1 MSPGWSVANR
11 FVIADPERDLL
22 GRGGMGDVYRA
33 TDTHTGETVA
43 IKALNPDVLVRDP
56 DLLERFLREGEAL
69 RQLNHPNIVHM
80 ITACEKDGRHYLIM
94 EYVGGGSLEV
104 LLRTQGRLPSARV
117 IEIGLDLAD
126 ALTRAHRLGIIH
138 RDLKPANVLLAPD
151 GTPRLADF
159 GIAHVAAGPQLTQT
173 GMLIGTVDYLS
184 PEACQGEPLDERA
197 DIWAFGVLLFEMLSG
212 RKPFTGGKLAAT
224 LTAILTQP
232 VPDLAELVPGLPDG
246 LVDLVYR
253 MLEKD
258 REQRIPSVRLVGAEL
273 DALLKG
279 RTPARVES
287 RFAPPTPAAH
297 VRRHNLPTQ
306 ATTFIG
312 RQAELAELG
321 RLLAA
326 PDVRL
331 VTVVGLGGMGK
342 TRLALEAGAAEIE
355 RYRDGVYFVSLAPL
369 QSTGAIIP
377 ALSQAL
383 GFTFYEGSEPRRQL
397 LDYLASR
404 RVLLI
409 LDNCE
414 HLLADGETGA
424 LVAEILSA
432 SRSTKVL
439 ATSRLRLEIEEEC
452 VFPLGGIEVSQ
463 RDASHD
469 ARESSAVQL
478 FLQGARRARPGFEPA
493 PGDLQPI
500 ADICDMVQGMP
511 LAILLAA
518 AWVELLA
525 PAEIAAEMRSSLEL
539 LQTDRKG
546 VTVRQRSVRT
556 VFDYSWGLLTERD
569 QRIFAILSI
578 FLGGFTREAAQEV
591 AGASLRELMS
601 LTNKSLLQRTPAGR
615 YEIHELLRQYAAEK
629 LHAAPAEEEVRRDRH
644 ATYYAAFLRSR
655 AQHLHTSSQK
665 MALLE
670 IGADIDNVRLAW
682 DRSVARR
689 DVEAIDGSL
698 DGFAEFCRVRGWLRE
713 ARDGLARAANMLAA
727 SDEPNGE
734 TELALTRVLAQQ
746 GLFSEYLGDD
756 AEASRLL
763 NTSLALARSL
773 GARREMAVALTY
785 LGGSASLY
793 GTSECEPC
801 QQALVI
807 FKELGERWGIAITL
821 RGLAWV
827 AMNRGDY
834 PLARDQFQA
843 SIDAFRALGDAE
855 GLAESLGGR
864 GYTAWIMGEYAQ
876 AKGFHEEML
885 SVCRQIGD
893 RRGTAR
899 AIADL
904 AIDSCGLRLFDD
916 ALWLWRE
923 SLAIYAEI
931 GDRWGMADEL
941 GDLGEGCNMLGRYAE
956 AAEYAQRSLDL
967 QVKRSRGIADWE
979 FRVRGVAAL
988 GLGDFQAAAEN
999 FRQALQINLGAWRPA
1014 RALHVLASVAALL
1027 AAKGERVRAL
1037 ELLALVFHD
1046 HRTWQWAKDSYA
1058 PLLAELQ
1065 AALPVN
1071 TVDAAENRGRARDLE
1086 ATIAEVLVELGG
1098 TE

>member
-1 MSPGWSVANR
+1 MAGTTWSWSTWAAAR
-11 FVIADPERDLL
+11 WRCCS
-22 GRGGMGDVYRA
+22 GCRA
-33 TDTHTGETVA
+33 
-43 IKALNPDVLVRDP
+43 
-56 DLLERFLREGEAL
+56 
-69 RQLNHPNIVHM
+69 
-80 ITACEKDGRHYLIM
+80 AC
-94 EYVGGGSLEV
+94 
-104 LLRTQGRLPSARV
+104 RLPSSSRS
-117 IEIGLDLAD
+117 GWTWPTRS
-126 ALTRAHRLGIIH
+126 TRAHRLGIIH

-159 GIAHVAAGPQLTQT
+159 GIAHVATGPQLTQT

-212 RKPFTGGKLAAT
+212 RVPFTGDNLTAT

-287 RFAPPTPAAH
+287 RFAPHTPAAH
-297 VRRHNLPTQ
+297 VPRHNLPTQ
-306 ATTFIG
+306 ATPFIG
-312 RQAELAELG
+312 RQAELAELA
-321 RLLAA
+321 RLLAD
-326 PDVRL
+326 PEVRL

-414 HLLADGETGA
+414 HLLGDGETGT

-546 VTVRQRSVRT
+546 IAVRQRSVRT
-556 VFDYSWGLLTERD
+556 VFDYSWGLLAERD
-569 QRIFAILSI
+569 NRIFAILSI
-578 FLGGFTREAAQEV
+578 FRGGFTREAAQEA

-629 LHAAPAEEEVRRDRH
+629 LHAAPAEEEIRRDRH

-682 DRSVARR
+682 DRSVTRR

-698 DGFAEFCRVRGWLRE
+698 DSLAEFCRVRGWLRD
-713 ARDGLARAANMLAA
+713 ARDALVRAANVLAGA
-727 SDEPNGE
+727 PESDEPAR
-734 TELALTRVLAQQ
+734 LVLARVRQAFQ
-746 GLFSEYLGDD
+746 GLFCEYLGE
-756 AEASRLL
+756 AEEAGRLL

-773 GARREMAVALTY
+773 GARREMAMALTY
-785 LGGSASLY
+785 LGGSASMY
-793 GTSECEPC
+793 GTNECEPC
-801 QQALVI
+801 RQALAI
-807 FKELGERWGIAITL
+807 FEELGDRWGVAITL
-821 RGLAWV
+821 RGLAWF
-827 AMNRGDY
+827 ALHQGDY
-834 PLARDQFQA
+834 ALARDRFQA
-843 SIDAFRALGDAE
+843 SVNAFRALGDAE
-855 GLAESLGGR
+855 SLAESLGGR
-864 GYTAWIMGEYAQ
+864 GYIAWIMGEYEQ
-876 AKGFHEEML
+876 AKGFHDEML
-885 SVCRQIGD
+885 AVCRETGD

-899 AIADL
+899 ALGDL
-904 AIDSCGLRLFDD
+904 GIDACGMQQAEEALR
-916 ALWLWRE
+916 LWRE

-931 GDRWGMADEL
+931 GDPWGMADEL
-941 GDLGEGCNMLGRYAE
+941 GDMGEGCNFLGRYAE
-956 AAEYAQRSLDL
+956 AAEYAQQSLDL
-967 QVKRSRGIADWE
+967 KIKQSRGLADWE
-979 FRVRGVAAL
+979 LRVLGVAAL
-988 GLGDFQAAAEN
+988 GMRDTRAAAGY
-999 FRQALQINLGAWRPA
+999 FRQALQSDLDAWYPA
-1014 RALHVLASVAALL
+1014 RALHVLAGVAALL
-1027 AAKGERVRAL
+1027 ATRDERVRAWR
-1037 ELLALVFHD
+1037 FWPWFS
-1046 HRTWQWAKDSYA
+1046 TT
-1058 PLLAELQ
+1058 
-1065 AALPVN
+1065 AALGSGPRI
-1071 TVDAAENRGRARDLE
+1071 TQHPCSPGCGRIFPPMWPLPPRPAAARG
-1086 ATIAEVLVELGG
+1086 T
-1098 TE
+1098 